1 MEARRRR
8 RVFFAIEMRASMVY
22 ETNEISYLEAR
33 AELSSCESRRAAP
46 EYSDLLDLV
55 RVLQQHPAG
64 LRRWSVMRA
73 IRARRAKSGQ
83 ELSLK
88 FEDEIERAFRRHC
101 ADGALPGGVP
111 PETALFYRPKERAG
125 EVWAIH
131 AGRAT
136 EWLRA
141 DDADR
146 AM

>member
-1 MEARRRR
+1 MQAG
-8 RVFFAIEMRASMVY
+8 MVY
-22 ETNEISYLEAR
+22 ETNTISYLEIQ
-33 AELSSCESRRAAP
+33 AELTSCESRRAAP

-55 RVLQQHPAG
+55 RVLHQHPAG

-88 FEDEIERAFRRHC
+88 FEDEIERVFRRHC
-101 ADGALPGGVP
+101 ADAALPAGGATA
-111 PETALFYRPKERAG
+111 ETALFYRPKDRAG
-125 EVWAIH
+125 EVWALH

-136 EWLRA
+136 EWLQA
-141 DDADR
+141 DVDG

>member
-1 MEARRRR
+1 MA
-8 RVFFAIEMRASMVY
+8 Y
-22 ETNEISYLEAR
+22 ETNGISYLENQ

-55 RVLQQHPAG
+55 RILHQHPAG

-73 IRARRAKSGQ
+73 IRTRREKSGR

-88 FEDEIERAFRRHC
+88 FEDEIERAFRKHC
-101 ADGALPGGVP
+101 AEGALPVNGAA
-111 PETALFYRPKERAG
+111 PETVLFYRPKDRAG
-125 EVWAIH
+125 EVWALH

-141 DDADR
+141 DVDG